1 MDLLDPREQVPWIT
15 FGAQA
20 WLEGYLQPDMAV
32 FEWGSGGSTLYFAR
46 RVRRVVSVE
55 HNPDWH
61 RDVQAALASSGVA
74 NCEYLLRVPRRCRFA
89 RYLPYNGC
97 TYVSRTFAEHRD
109 LTFRAYARQIA
120 ACPDRSFDL
129 VVVDGRVRAACL
141 RLAWRKIKPGG
152 FLLLDNAERPSYQPA
167 MARLAR
173 FARQDF
179 CGRGP
184 RLVEEWQTTV
194 WQIR

>member
-20 WLEGYLQPDMAV
+20 WLEQYLQPGTSV

-46 RVRRVVSVE
+46 RAHRVVSVE

-61 RDVQAALASSGVA
+61 RAVQAALAASGIA
-74 NCEYLLRVPRRCRFA
+74 NCEYLLREPRRRPWA
-89 RYLPYNGC
+89 RHLPYNGG

-120 ACPDRSFDL
+120 AYPDRSFDL
-129 VVVDGRVRAACL
+129 VVVDGRARAACL
-141 RLAWRKIKPGG
+141 RLAPRKIKPGG
-152 FLLLDNAERPSYQPA
+152 FLLLDNAERPDYQPA

-194 WQIR
+194 WRIP